1 MSEPLAQHEEEVL
14 GKAYDARLMRR
25 LLGYVR
31 PYRRM
36 AFGALPGQV
45 VRTMMRDAAL
55 PIVIGTL
62 VGVGGA
68 LAATRVI
75 ESFLFA
81 TAPRDPFTLAAVAV
95 TLAAAGCLAA
105 LVPAMRAAKVDP
117 MVALR
122 YE

>member
-1 MSEPLAQHEEEVL
+1 
-14 GKAYDARLMRR
+14 
-25 LLGYVR
+25 
-31 PYRRM
+31 
-36 AFGALPGQV
+36 
-45 VRTMMRDAAL
+45 
-55 PIVIGTL
+55 
-62 VGVGGA
+62 

-117 MVALR
+117 ATSLR
-122 YE
+122 AD